1 MYLNSA
7 DYESFY
13 RALKGRKGTGN
24 SHLSNAEINVILEDG
39 QMSLLGF
46 CAVQKYLP
54 IETAACHSLQNM
66 FLCRTPQTDRATKSK

>member
-1 MYLNSA
+1 MYLISA

-46 CAVQKYLP
+46 CAVQKYLLA
-54 IETAACHSLQNM
+54 IVCKTCFYVEHLRLIGQQSLNK
-66 FLCRTPQTDRATKSK
+66 P